1 MTETSLAKFEILMNI
16 NVTTSEQGFPTWG
29 TCIPG
34 GTFAYLKG
42 YIYA

>member
-1 MTETSLAKFEILMNI
+1 MAETSLAKFEILMNI

-34 GTFAYLKG
+34 VPLP
-42 YIYA
+42 I